1 MGADVILG
9 IDPGSRVTGYAGVL
23 RQGRQLTVVD
33 SGNILLQKGAEV
45 SLRLA
50 ELLRRLEAVIDTLQP
65 SVVAVED
72 IFTHRNARSALL
84 LGQARGVVLAAAG
97 KHELPVHAYPPAT
110 VKRAVA
116 GHGRADKGQMQRMVQ
131 VLLSMTRMPAE
142 DEADAMAVAICHA
155 LGSRGQALTAQ
166 AAAATR
172 RRRR

>member
-9 IDPGSRVTGYAGVL
+9 IDPGSRVTGYAGVM
-23 RQGRQLTVVD
+23 RQGRQFSVVD
-33 SGNILLQKGAEV
+33 SGNIVLPKKFEV
-45 SLRLA
+45 SVRLA
-50 ELLRRLEAVIDTLQP
+50 ELLRQLEAVIASLQP
-65 SVVAVED
+65 TVVAVED

-97 KHELPVHAYPPAT
+97 KHGLPVHAYPPAT

-116 GHGRADKGQMQRMVQ
+116 GHGRADKGQIQRMVK
-131 VLLSMTRMPAE
+131 VLLCLTRSPAE

-166 AAAATR
+166 AAATAR
-172 RRRR
+172 RKRR

>member
-23 RQGRQLTVVD
+23 RQGRQLSVVD
-33 SGNILLQKGAEV
+33 SGDIVLPKKAEPSV
-45 SLRLA
+45 RLA
-50 ELLRRLEAVIDTLQP
+50 ELWRRLEEVLEALAP
-65 SVVAVED
+65 AVVAVED
-72 IFTHRNARSALL
+72 IFSHRNARSALA

-116 GHGRADKGQMQRMVQ
+116 GHGRADKQQMQRMVQ
-131 VLLSMTRMPAE
+131 VVLSLTQTPRE

-155 LGSRGQALTAQ
+155 LGSRGKALTAQ
-166 AAAATR
+166 AAGAAR
-172 RRRR
+172 RKRR